1 MKKVNNRRK
10 KAAIAISA
18 IVLSSMMSPAVSS
31 FADTIPANTNNTT
44 NKVTTNYMPVVK
56 AQNNSTKTQKD
67 SEAKVIGAALT
78 SKTDYADGQVVVN
91 SLHTQNINFDGEYS
105 KTFTTNGATVPNGYK
120 VVKTTINGV
129 EVPNVTTYRI
139 NSDKNVQVVDN
150 NGQVQKEIKGLHE
163 QGKDVQVVYTVSK
176 IKESNKKE
184 TKQVQQHKQVQQP
197 KQTDK
202 KINEA
207 QLQQLRATNFAA
219 ITNENLPIRAL
230 VTPNIYTNVQ
240 YSQTLDEYVAGE
252 IQNYMACLGVS
263 SLSQSQIQELTNAIN
278 PEDSKVMYQFLKV
291 NTFRNVNEQALANLL
306 QGKGVFSGQAQAFI
320 GAARKY
326 NLDPVYFLSQS
337 ALETG
342 WGTSNF
348 ANGITITQIANTN
361 APIYN
366 SNGVIVGYQMI
377 NLPHP
382 TTVYNLYGIGAY
394 DANASFPNKTT
405 ILGTTY
411 AYNHGWTSISNAIY
425 GAAQFL
431 SVNYIH
437 NTNIAQNTPYE
448 LRYINAPNDDMWH
461 QYASDIHYGSLIGSI
476 IEQNKWVYAPG
487 DTFTFAIPQFASS
500 SSSGMKTVNETGNVN
515 VNPGSSLNVRSG
527 ASTSDS
533 IIGSLQAGAQVTI
546 IGKVNGWD
554 KIVYNGGV
562 GYVYAE
568 YINNVQ
574 TNTPNSEINVTPLNM
589 KGVIDFSGGP
599 FTYITSRPDWN
610 NSGVGSL
617 YNGTEVTITGE
628 YGSWYR
634 INYNGGSAWVCKDRV
649 DTQIKSLNMQG
660 IVDFS
665 GGPFTYIT
673 RQPNWNNSGVGSLY
687 NGTEVTI
694 TGEYGNWYRINYNGG
709 SAWICKDRVDTQIKS
724 LNMQG
729 IVDFAGGPFTYITRQ
744 PNWNN
749 SGVGSLYNGDAV
761 TITGEYGNWY
771 RINYNG
777 GSAWICK
784 DRVDTNIKILNMQG
798 TVDFKGGPFTY
809 ITSKPNWNNSGVAPL
824 YNGTQVTI
832 TGEFGN
838 WYRINYKGGSAWICK
853 DRVQTMPTS
862 GVVNFGGGDFTY
874 ITRHPNWDNDGV
886 GALYNGTEVKI
897 ISESGSWYEIDYNG
911 GTAWICKDRVD
922 TSGNFLMNKVGTV
935 DFKGG
940 PFTYIT
946 RHPNWNNDGV
956 GYLNN
961 GTKVTV
967 TGQLNGWYRINYNGG
982 SAWICKDRVSFN

>member
-31 FADTIPANTNNTT
+31 FADTIPANTNTT

-56 AQNNSTKTQKD
+56 AHNNSTKTQKD
-67 SEAKVIGAALT
+67 SESKIIGAALT

-105 KTFTTNGATVPNGYK
+105 KTFTTNGATVPNGYE
-120 VVKTTINGV
+120 VIKTTINGV
-129 EVPNVTTYRI
+129 EVPNSTTYRI

-184 TKQVQQHKQVQQP
+184 TKQVQQP

-219 ITNENLPIRAL
+219 ITNESLPIRAL

-574 TNTPNSEINVTPLNM
+574 TNTPNSGINVTPLNM

-617 YNGTEVTITGE
+617 YNGTDVTITGE
-628 YGSWYR
+628 YGNWYR

-660 IVDFS
+660 VVDFS

-673 RQPNWNNSGVGSLY
+673 KQPNWNNSGVGSLY
-687 NGTEVTI
+687 NGTQVTI
-694 TGEYGNWYRINYNGG
+694 TGE
-709 SAWICKDRVDTQIKS
+709 
-724 LNMQG
+724 
-729 IVDFAGGPFTYITRQ
+729 F
-744 PNWNN
+744 
-749 SGVGSLYNGDAV
+749 
-761 TITGEYGNWY
+761 GNWY

-784 DRVDTNIKILNMQG
+784 DRVDTNIKTLNMQG

-838 WYRINYKGGSAWICK
+838 WYRIKYDGGSAWICK

-874 ITRHPNWDNDGV
+874 ITRHPNWNNDGV